1 SEPMRRLIPLL
12 LTCLPSIISALEP
25 SPAELL
31 DSIALSEE
39 YVQRFYPKAVENMNE
54 KIRAYVAGVLPFDDI
69 CKGTYKPN
77 LCTNKLRKPIEAL
90 MKSFTSLID
99 NQSRNET
106 KEAIDSHCEFKK
118 QLQQLASSKVL
129 SQPPYL
135 MANYTK
141 TSNTTKLARL
151 RSIDEISTTPISPN
165 AALGDTLGQLRNT
178 IELLNSMVSSNGL
191 NGFNNPSEL
200 SDLLKKLNVFEAALN
215 VSG

>member
-1 SEPMRRLIPLL
+1 MLRSNEEIRVQWTNWGLSTRIQR
-12 LTCLPSIISALEP
+12 A
-25 SPAELL
+25 LL

-54 KIRAYVAGVLPFDDI
+54 VPDFEAYVAGVLPFDDI

-118 QLQQLASSKVL
+118 QLQQLASSK
-129 SQPPYL
+129 
-135 MANYTK
+135 
-141 TSNTTKLARL
+141 
-151 RSIDEISTTPISPN
+151 
-165 AALGDTLGQLRNT
+165 RNT